1 LEVPELPEPA
11 GWLVIAITAEVSLVT
26 LLKVAFTNT
35 VTVPAW
41 GPAVN
46 VTEAPVAELRA
57 PSELVSAQA
66 YTVPEGQALVQV
78 GVAEIETD

>member
-1 LEVPELPEPA
+1 MIE
-11 GWLVIAITAEVSLVT
+11 ITAEVSVVT
-26 LLKVAFTNT
+26 LFNVAFTNT

-46 VTEAPVAELRA
+46 VTVAPVAEPRV
-57 PSELVSAQA
+57 PSELVSTQA
-66 YTVPEGQALVQV
+66 YTVPEGQELVQV